1 MKNDIVKELLIMV
14 NKALDKLYNNDKY
27 LIEKNSTERNIVF
40 HFSRYFIELL
50 DANEFKEINVDCE
63 YDRNAF
69 GEKEYKSIVYNYDKK
84 EHKVYPDFILHKR
97 GSNDKNILAIEFKKY
112 NNKKEMSLQKDE
124 WKLKALTNSEGKFKY
139 KLGLHII
146 FEKERKSVKIKK
158 YINGKAVRG

>member
-84 EHKVYPDFILHKR
+84 ELSEFFR
-97 GSNDKNILAIEFKKY
+97 GLFSY
-112 NNKKEMSLQKDE
+112 
-124 WKLKALTNSEGKFKY
+124 G
-139 KLGLHII
+139 
-146 FEKERKSVKIKK
+146 R
-158 YINGKAVRG
+158 